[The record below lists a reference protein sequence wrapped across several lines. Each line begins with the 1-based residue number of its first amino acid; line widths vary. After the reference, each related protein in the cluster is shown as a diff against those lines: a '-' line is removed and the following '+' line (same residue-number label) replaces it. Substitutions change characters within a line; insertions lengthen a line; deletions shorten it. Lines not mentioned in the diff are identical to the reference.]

1 VISCR
6 MQMVVTTFKTRTGL
20 MREDGNLAEVTST
33 SGDGWVQAIVDQV
46 CDWSLRPC
54 DDVQ

>member
-1 VISCR
+1 
-6 MQMVVTTFKTRTGL
+6 MVVTTFKTRTGL
-20 MREDGNLAEVTST
+20 MREDGNGAEVTSR
-33 SGDGWVQAIVDQV
+33 SGDGRVQAIVDRA